1 MSKTYK
7 KIRYKEVSKIN
18 EDNNESTLNGGN
30 EEKQARDNVKAT
42 ANKVKN
48 SAQNKAKKVLQNKKV
63 RAFILAHLP
72 LIIGIV
78 IAIILIIFLM
88 GIIMLLITMPGL
100 ILGKLDEMAGNIWG
114 NFSGYFTGDSTT
126 AKVSKQEVLDLAQYM
141 ENMGYDIQT
150 YGLGEVTYKDD
161 GKGLNNRNGKTREI
175 EKIGETVDG
184 KNYLQAYIA
193 ADENTYVLA
202 QYNVFGAMKSAI
214 DTIFDSD
221 QDSAEISDAK
231 TIDEA
236 SKEKST
242 GMINVE
248 GYDEGI
254 MKTENSAFVSIDRN
268 NKQMIVYT
276 NALKPSNLL
285 PARVTR
291 PLADLFNRT
300 IFGTESVKWGNV
312 FRYDLD
318 NWSARYGRPKELLL
332 AIHLSTMM
340 PDLAYQIATSE
351 DFNTKVNIG
360 MEDVILTF
368 DVDATKADDTL
379 KTEEIVKL
387 FLNNCLGT
395 GDVEVDEEGEET
407 GNFEKN
413 DKYNEILS
421 QLDEDE
427 KNKFFKQ
434 IWQQIENGVVR
445 QFTDFW
451 GINFLSAEAK
461 ANGDSGIWES
471 ISGKFSKI
479 DILDLFSKDSN
490 TYIYLNE
497 SDDNIPGTNWTYN
510 EIINLAELAYKGNL
524 GETITDESGTNGDI
538 KSGVT
543 GVKWPFIRSVT
554 KHWYYTDIDF
564 TKNAYRV
571 AKTATKTIDYIP
583 EDKNNP
589 LKKDDISIK
598 LNATLQADYGV
609 IYQVCEPE
617 ADGPNN
623 NIIKA
628 FEDEYYAYDGSAL
641 TAKKIANTKAIEIN
655 KSTYKYNGEKYS
667 VDSSDDMKAI
677 KKKVNF
683 EKNKTNTFSA
693 FSILGNM
700 HTEAADYI
708 YRNLKELVVKL
719 GYFSENE
726 LQEELK
732 QIVLWPI
739 KTDNQYAKWET
750 SKDENNWGE
759 TIKCNSGENTV
770 VAPSDAIVEKIEGDS
785 ITLKFTTINDETI
798 KLYNYIYNKRGV
810 NSSEKALTFTKVN
823 EDILNGMKITIS
835 NIDIDNTISEKQ
847 TIYRGQT
854 LGQAKQGADGNNE
867 IKITMQNID
876 KSIVED
882 LSDYFT
888 QEHNTKYEEIIRY
901 QMNSRKIQTG
911 IDIGNFGSGYSD
923 GSDYSDD
930 DFDLG
935 SLDSTGASGTLSLLT
950 TTSISK
956 SEFVK
961 LTKEYAEKNGGKTF
975 ADNAEAL
982 YDVCVKNNIN
992 PVWCAAQARIE
1003 QNWVTPIKNN
1013 YWGLAVYNNTNTGT
1027 NYNSFANGVQGYCNN
1042 IKTRLNSEKSDKTYT
1057 LAWSKILHQYDDKH
1071 FHGKIS
1077 SVYDVFSNYAVVDN
1091 AESNPAAQAKH
1102 ASNYVNNI
1110 IKLTNSIY
1118 GKYGAII

>member
-1 MSKTYK
+1 M
-7 KIRYKEVSKIN
+7 SKIN
-18 EDNNESTLNGGN
+18 EDNNESALNGGN
-30 EEKQARDNVKAT
+30 EEKQARDNVKST

-161 GKGLNNRNGKTREI
+161 GKSLNNRNGKTREI
-175 EKIGETVDG
+175 EKIGKTVDG

-202 QYNVFGAMKSAI
+202 QYNVFGAVKSAI
-214 DTIFDSD
+214 DTIFDSN

-236 SKEKST
+236 SKEYST
-242 GMINVE
+242 GMINIE

-285 PARVTR
+285 TARVTR
-291 PLADLFNRT
+291 PLTDLFNRT

-360 MEDVILTF
+360 MEDVNLTF

-407 GNFEKN
+407 GDFEKN

-617 ADGPNN
+617 AEGPNDS
-623 NIIKA
+623 IIKA
-628 FEDEYYAYDGSAL
+628 FEDTYYTYDGSAL

-655 KSTYKYNGEKYS
+655 KSTYKYNGEEYQ
-667 VDSSDDMKAI
+667 VDDSEDMKVQ
-677 KKKVNF
+677 KQKVNF
-683 EKNKTNTFSA
+683 EKNKTNSLSA

-700 HTEAADYI
+700 HTEASDYI

-759 TIKCNSGENTV
+759 TIKCNSGETTV
-770 VAPSDAIVEKIEGDS
+770 IAPSDAIVEKIEGDS
-785 ITLKFTTINDETI
+785 ITLKFTTINDETT
-798 KLYNYIYNKRGV
+798 KLYNYIYNSRG
-810 NSSEKALTFTKVN
+810 NSNYDKENSYTFTKIN
-823 EDILNGMKITIS
+823 ENILTGMKITIS
-835 NIDIDNTISEKQ
+835 NIDLDSTISGKQ

-867 IKITMQNID
+867 IKITMQNLD
-876 KSIVED
+876 KSLVED
-882 LSDYFT
+882 LSDYFM
-888 QEHNTKYEEIIRY
+888 QEHNTKYEDIMKY
-901 QMNSRKIQTG
+901 QMNSRKKQSG
-911 IDIGNFGSGYSD
+911 LDIGNFGSGSSD
-923 GSDYSDD
+923 ISDYSDSNSD
-930 DFDLG
+930 IG
-935 SLDSTGASGTLSLLT
+935 SLDSTVTSGTLSYLT
-950 TTSISK
+950 TTTISK
-956 SEFVK
+956 DNFIK
-961 LTKEYAEKNGGKTF
+961 LTEKYATSMNKGTDF
-975 ADNAEAL
+975 SSNAGTL

-992 PVWCAAQARIE
+992 PVWCAAQAWIE
-1003 QNWVTPIKNN
+1003 QGWKIPKTGVKNN
-1013 YWGLAVYNNTNTGT
+1013 YWGLGVYNGQ
-1027 NYNSFANGVQGYCNN
+1027 NYGNQYPTFADGVQGYCNN
-1042 IKTRLNSEKSDKTYT
+1042 IIKRLNSEKKDELGT
-1057 LAWSKILHQYDDKH
+1057 LAWSKTLQKYDSQH

-1077 SVYDVFSNYAVVDN
+1077 SVYDVLSNYAVASDAN
-1091 AESNPAAQAKH
+1091 SNHLHQAQH
-1102 ASNYVNNI
+1102 ASNYANKI
-1110 IKLTNSIY
+1110 IKQTNAIY
-1118 GKYGAII
+1118 GEYGIST